1 MYIYEVIGIIGTGEG
16 AVQGITPPGS
26 NGIDFAPLGYSPDVE
41 DEIPAANDTELM
53 AVWVAQT
60 NLLNQQSAYLDDI
73 KATFME
79 KRAQLPVGFSMENFV
94 NSDIF
99 KLLAEMA
106 VEKIVDWITDFVPGQ
121 IDDIILDGVSKYG
134 VKLLGA
140 AIVWLQ
146 KMYYAGS
153 ILCDRMREE
162 NTTLVTISPSW
173 ERYATRS
180 DVIKQH
186 DLTIQS
192 LMAQVSLAETQIFL
206 GKGKEGDMYKQLA
219 FEERVFECPYT
230 GLCLGEK
237 NGIAE
242 DFESEMVLA

>member
-26 NGIDFAPLGYSPDVE
+26 NGIDFAPLGYSPDEE

-53 AVWVAQT
+53 AVWTAQT

-79 KRAQLPVGFSMENFV
+79 KRAQLPVGFSMQDFV

-106 VEKIVDWITDFVPGQ
+106 VEKIVDWITDFVPGK

-162 NTTLVTISPSW
+162 NATLVTLSPSW
-173 ERYATRS
+173 ERYVTRS
-180 DVIKQH
+180 EVTKQH

-192 LMAQVSLAETQIFL
+192 LMAQVSLAESQIFL

-242 DFESEMVLA
+242 DFESEMVMA